1 MFALKLYQSTY
12 FKAFLKKEVVFTD
25 GRQLHQMRI
34 SYPALVLANMQI
46 VTTAILLVKR
56 KSYFLL
62 DSYTIFMRFAKR
74 YDQKNLF
81 TSLIVKKQCFTEKTK
96 QKKQP
101 PPPKKKLKKI
111 QTSSFVNCNASI
123 IIIIKNPFISEKIFI
138 SIRVRLN
145 FSLL

>member
-1 MFALKLYQSTY
+1 MFALKVYQSTY
-12 FKAFLKKEVVFTD
+12 FKAFLKKKVVFTN

-34 SYPALVLANMQI
+34 SYRALVLANMQI
-46 VTTAILLVKR
+46 VTTAILLVKK

-62 DSYTIFMRFAKR
+62 DSYTIFMRFATR
-74 YDQKNLF
+74 YDQKNFF
-81 TSLIVKKQCFTEKTK
+81 TSLIVKTNVSQT
-96 QKKQP
+96 KKQPSPPP
-101 PPPKKKLKKI
+101 PPPKKKI

-123 IIIIKNPFISEKIFI
+123 IIKENPFISEKIYI

>member
-81 TSLIVKKQCFTEKTK
+81 TSLIVKKQCFTEKK
-96 QKKQP
+96 NKIKNNP
-101 PPPKKKLKKI
+101 LPPKKNFQKI
-111 QTSSFVNCNASI
+111 QTSSFVNCNTSI
-123 IIIIKNPFISEKIFI
+123 IIKKNNSFQRKHLFPYVF
-138 SIRVRLN
+138 V
-145 FSLL
+145 

>member
-25 GRQLHQMRI
+25 SRQLHQMRI

-62 DSYTIFMRFAKR
+62 DSYTIFMRFATR
-74 YDQKNLF
+74 YDQKNF
-81 TSLIVKKQCFTEKTK
+81 FYKFNSLKTMFHR
-96 QKKQP
+96 QKNNPLP
-101 PPPKKKLKKI
+101 PKKI

-123 IIIIKNPFISEKIFI
+123 MIKENPFISEKIYI

-145 FSLL
+145 FSLF

>member
-1 MFALKLYQSTY
+1 MFAQKLYQSTY

-25 GRQLHQMRI
+25 SRQLHQMRI

-62 DSYTIFMRFAKR
+62 DSYTIFMRRIF
-74 YDQKNLF
+74 F
-81 TSLIVKKQCFTEKTK
+81 TSLKTMFHR
-96 QKKQP
+96 QKNNPLP
-101 PPPKKKLKKI
+101 PKKI
-111 QTSSFVNCNASI
+111 QTSSFVNCNASII